1 MRKLTK
7 VKARAYATIANLGPG
22 FDVFGIS
29 INVGYDLVEIELTNK
44 ESRLE
49 VSGLGARTIPT
60 EFERNTA
67 GLVAKH
73 MLNDFKVK
81 QGVNIHVQKG
91 IKPGSGL
98 GSSAASAAA
107 TAIAL
112 DRLLGLHL
120 SQSELI
126 RYASL
131 GEIASAG
138 SAHTDN
144 VAPAILGGFTI
155 VRSYTPLDVVK
166 LNPPKT
172 LLFCIATPEVDLPT
186 REARAVLPKEIPLKH
201 FVHNVGNAASLVVG
215 MIKGD
220 LDLIGRSMDDII
232 VEPARARLIPGY
244 SLVKNYAKEA
254 GAVGVTISGAGP
266 SMVAVVNPKKVSPKK
281 VAQAMKRGF
290 EEAGV
295 KAEAHVSKPAAGAK
309 VLEEK

>member
-7 VKARAYATIANLGPG
+7 VKAKAYATIANLGPG

-29 INVGYDLVEIELTNK
+29 VNVGYDLVELESTDK
-44 ESRLE
+44 ESKLE
-49 VSGLGARTIPT
+49 VGGVGARTIPT
-60 EFERNTA
+60 DFDRNTA

-73 MLNDFKVK
+73 VLNDFKVK
-81 QGVNIHVQKG
+81 QGVNIHIQKG
-91 IKPGSGL
+91 VKPGSGL

-107 TAIAL
+107 TAVAL

-120 SQSELI
+120 SQFELI
-126 RYASL
+126 RYAAL

-138 SAHTDN
+138 VAHADN

-155 VRSYTPLDVVK
+155 VRSYIPLEVVK
-166 LNPPKT
+166 LNPPKN
-172 LLFCIATPEVDLPT
+172 LSFCIATPNLELPT
-186 REARAVLPKEIPLKH
+186 REARAVLPKEIPLQNL
-201 FVHNVGNAASLVVG
+201 VHNVGNAASLVVG

-244 SLVKNYAKEA
+244 YLVKNYAKEA
-254 GAVGVTISGAGP
+254 GAVGVTIGGAGP
-266 SMVAVVNPKKVSPKK
+266 SMIAVVDPKKVNPIE

-290 EEAGV
+290 GEAGV
-295 KAEAHVSKPAAGAK
+295 NAEANISKPAAGAT
-309 VLEEK
+309 VLEVK

>member
-7 VKARAYATIANLGPG
+7 VKAMAYATVANLGPG

-29 INVGYDLVEIELTNK
+29 LDIGHDLVEIALTDK
-44 ESRLE
+44 ESKLE
-49 VSGLGARTIPT
+49 VSGVGARTIPT
-60 EFERNTA
+60 EFDRNTA
-67 GLVAKH
+67 GLVTKH

-81 QGVNIHVQKG
+81 QGVKIHIQKG
-91 IKPGSGL
+91 VKPGSGL

-120 SQSELI
+120 SQFELI

-138 SAHTDN
+138 VAHADN

-155 VRSYTPLDVVK
+155 VRSYTPLEVVK
-166 LNPPKT
+166 LNPPKN
-172 LLFCIATPEVDLPT
+172 LSFCIATPDLELPT
-186 REARAVLPKEIPLKH
+186 REARAVLPKEIPLQH
-201 FVHNVGNAASLVVG
+201 FVRNVGNAASLVVG

-244 SLVKNYAKEA
+244 HLVKNYAKEA
-254 GAVGVTISGAGP
+254 GAVGVTIGGAGP
-266 SMVAVVNPKKVSPKK
+266 SMIAVVNPKGGSPIK

-295 KAEAHVSKPAAGAK
+295 NAEATISKPAAGATI
-309 VLEEK
+309 LEVK